1 MKSKLVIL
9 SLLLSGATI
18 ANAQTKEKYY
28 SESWK
33 DNFFISVGVGGQVVT
48 NPSNFDYGFGES
60 ITPLVNISLGKFF
73 SPVWGIRGQVAGW
86 SGKLHTQ
93 YPFENVGKDENWY
106 NYKKKFVALNADAML
121 NLTNLFCGYKEGRKF
136 EFMFF
141 VGPTLNISNSYSTW
155 NLSSQLDVNHTVII
169 DASATNLEEDGTR
182 TGNFNFLHYFLSY
195 RLSVSQSVLSVSQVS
210 LSLSQFASV
219 LIDYGKKR
227 TGIAVSDTLQMI
239 ANGLTTVP
247 THELLTFILDY
258 VGKEPVERI
267 LVGLPKQMNNEA
279 SENMKRIEPFVRL
292 LKKKLPAMPVEYVD
306 ERFTSVLAH
315 RTMLEAGLKK
325 KDRQNKALVDEI
337 SATIILQSYL
347 ENKRFAL

>member
-106 NYKKKFVALNADAML
+106 NYKKKFVALNADAM
-121 NLTNLFCGYKEGRKF
+121 
-136 EFMFF
+136 
-141 VGPTLNISNSYSTW
+141 
-155 NLSSQLDVNHTVII
+155 
-169 DASATNLEEDGTR
+169 
-182 TGNFNFLHYFLSY
+182 
-195 RLSVSQSVLSVSQVS
+195 
-210 LSLSQFASV
+210 
-219 LIDYGKKR
+219 
-227 TGIAVSDTLQMI
+227 
-239 ANGLTTVP
+239 
-247 THELLTFILDY
+247 
-258 VGKEPVERI
+258 
-267 LVGLPKQMNNEA
+267 
-279 SENMKRIEPFVRL
+279 
-292 LKKKLPAMPVEYVD
+292 
-306 ERFTSVLAH
+306 
-315 RTMLEAGLKK
+315 
-325 KDRQNKALVDEI
+325 
-337 SATIILQSYL
+337 
-347 ENKRFAL
+347 

>member
-33 DNFFISVGVGGQVVT
+33 DNIFISVGVGGQVVT

-155 NLSSQLDVNHTVII
+155 NLATKTTEVTNADGSLTYKQELDP
-169 DASATNLEEDGTR
+169 SK
-182 TGNFNFLHYFLSY
+182 SY
-195 RLSVSQSVLSVSQVS
+195 
-210 LSLSQFASV
+210 
-219 LIDYGKKR
+219 
-227 TGIAVSDTLQMI
+227 
-239 ANGLTTVP
+239 
-247 THELLTFILDY
+247 
-258 VGKEPVERI
+258 
-267 LVGLPKQMNNEA
+267 PKDD
-279 SENMKRIEPFVRL
+279 KVRL
-292 LKKKLPAMPVEYVD
+292 LVGASLGLGYRPRSSWYSISFCF
-306 ERFTSVLAH
+306 RFC
-315 RTMLEAGLKK
+315 
-325 KDRQNKALVDEI
+325 
-337 SATIILQSYL
+337 
-347 ENKRFAL
+347 KRC

>member
-9 SLLLSGATI
+9 SLLLSGATVV

-141 VGPTLNISNSYSTW
+141 VGPTIEYLK
-155 NLSSQLDVNHTVII
+155 
-169 DASATNLEEDGTR
+169 
-182 TGNFNFLHYFLSY
+182 FL
-195 RLSVSQSVLSVSQVS
+195 
-210 LSLSQFASV
+210 
-219 LIDYGKKR
+219 
-227 TGIAVSDTLQMI
+227 
-239 ANGLTTVP
+239 
-247 THELLTFILDY
+247 
-258 VGKEPVERI
+258 
-267 LVGLPKQMNNEA
+267 
-279 SENMKRIEPFVRL
+279 
-292 LKKKLPAMPVEYVD
+292 
-306 ERFTSVLAH
+306 
-315 RTMLEAGLKK
+315 
-325 KDRQNKALVDEI
+325 
-337 SATIILQSYL
+337 
-347 ENKRFAL
+347 